1 MMNTAQSLSQRAP
14 RYLTV
19 IAHLLFACL
28 IAGVVLVL
36 SGVMFLLGTRLIYS
50 GRALPGVRAAG
61 SMVSGM
67 SKSQIEAHLH
77 TTLTYPE
84 SGLIVLRDGDRHW
97 TARPSQLGVLIDVPE
112 MTSEALSVG
121 RRGGLDDRIREQ
133 VEAWYSG
140 HTIPTRVIFD
150 HVVGAFYLEGLARQI
165 DREVIEASIAVEGTE
180 VVMQRGQIGRE
191 LQIEP
196 TLRQLQGPIEQ
207 MHDADLP
214 LVIEETRPNVLD
226 ATPAVEIARE
236 ALASPLTLT
245 AEGGGPWQLA
255 PEQLAVMLRF
265 ELVEAEEG
273 AEYRVRLDPQS
284 FATFL
289 EPIAPDLER
298 TPQNARFIFN
308 DDTRQLDLL
317 ENAVIGRSLDIV
329 QTLEDV
335 NAGLRSGRHQI
346 PLAFEINEPAVGDEA
361 TAEELG
367 ITEAVSVQSTYF
379 YGSSPERVHNIKTA
393 SGAFQGLLIAPGETL
408 SMAEVLGDISLDN
421 GYAEALI
428 IYGDRTI
435 KGVGGGV
442 CQVST
447 TLFRTVFFGGYPIV
461 ERHPHAY
468 RVGYYEL
475 TRYGGRDEGLAGLDA
490 TVFVPMVDFKFTN
503 DTPYWLLSETYVYNN
518 NQLQWKFYSTS
529 DGRKVEWNSR
539 QSNEVEAPEPLYR
552 ENEDLPKGEI
562 KQVDYEADGLDV
574 AVYRTVTRDG
584 QVLYEDTLKTHYL
597 PWRAIYEY
605 GPGTELPKDAKTE

>member
-1 MMNTAQSLSQRAP
+1 MMNTVQSLSRRAP
-14 RYLTV
+14 RYLSV
-19 IAHLLFACL
+19 LAHLLLACL
-28 IAGVVLVL
+28 VAGVVLLL
-36 SGVMFLLGTRLIYS
+36 SGVVFLLGTRLIYS
-50 GRALPGVRAAG
+50 GRALPGVSAG
-61 SMVSGM
+61 ETSLRGM
-67 SKSQIEAHLH
+67 SKSQIETHLH
-77 TTLTYPE
+77 TALTYPVN
-84 SGLIVLRDGDRHW
+84 GLIVLRDGDRHW
-97 TARPSQLGVLIDVPE
+97 TAQPSQLGVIIDVPE
-112 MTSEALSVG
+112 MTSEALAIG
-121 RRGGLDDRIREQ
+121 RRGDLVDRIGEQ
-133 VEAWYSG
+133 IDAWYMG

-165 DREVIEASIAVEGTE
+165 DRQVIEASIAIEGTE

-191 LQIEP
+191 LQIEA
-196 TLRQLQGPIEQ
+196 TLRELQGPIEQ

-226 ATPAVEIARE
+226 ATPAVETARE
-236 ALASPLTLT
+236 VLSSPLTLT
-245 AEGGGPWQLA
+245 ADGGGLWVLE
-255 PEQLAVMLRF
+255 PEQLAPMLRF
-265 ELVEAEEG
+265 ELVGSDDG
-273 AEYRVRLDPQS
+273 AAYRVQLDPLA
-284 FATFL
+284 FGEFL
-289 EPIAPDLER
+289 EPLAPDLER

-308 DDTRQLDLL
+308 DDTRELDLL
-317 ENAVIGRSLDIV
+317 ENATIGRSLNVD

-335 NAGLRSGRHQI
+335 NIGLRSGQHQI
-346 PLAFEINEPAVGDEA
+346 PLAFKINEPAVGDDA
-361 TAEELG
+361 TTGELG
-367 ITEAVSVQSTYF
+367 ITEAVSAVSTYF
-379 YGSSPERVHNIKTA
+379 YGSSSERVHNIKTA
-393 SGAFQGLLIAPGETL
+393 SGAFHGLLIAPGETL

-428 IYGDRTI
+428 IFGDRTI

-475 TRYGGRDEGLAGLDA
+475 TRYGGRDESLAGLDA

-518 NQLQWKFYSTS
+518 NQLLWKFYSTS
-529 DGRKVEWNSR
+529 DGRSMEWSSR
-539 QSNEVEAPEPLYR
+539 QSNKVEAPEPLYR

-562 KQVDYEADGLDV
+562 EQVDYEADGLDV
-574 AVYRTVTRDG
+574 VVYRTVTRDG
-584 QVLYEDTLKTHYL
+584 DVLYEDTLKTHYL

-605 GPGTELPKDAKTE
+605 GPGTRLPRDAKKE